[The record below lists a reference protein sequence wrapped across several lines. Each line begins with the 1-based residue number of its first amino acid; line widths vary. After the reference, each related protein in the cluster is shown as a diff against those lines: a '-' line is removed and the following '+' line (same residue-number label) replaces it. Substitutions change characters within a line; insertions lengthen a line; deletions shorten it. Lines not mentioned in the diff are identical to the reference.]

1 MIITKDL
8 QAQMTTMD
16 MNECLSGNNNSI
28 NQKQVEIKNEL
39 KTIKLNFGIDRLLSK
54 CNDSDREVNVKD
66 VLHDSSHISDL
77 SKVKSMCSDNL
88 VFSNCVNSR
97 LNVINQQQQPTQ
109 QALSHNGPQSP
120 SSHNQQSANLNC
132 DSFNFKYFHLDT
144 SGLHRL
150 ASVPFANSYLFTH
163 PNSILRPYPLR
174 LGRNQATGN
183 CFLMNVVLFQHG
195 MKYMTA
201 CNDWVG
207 VSWAGCPLITRDFY
221 NFYFRNNPSFSHS
234 HIGSNSNFIST

>member
-1 MIITKDL
+1 
-8 QAQMTTMD
+8 MTTMD

-28 NQKQVEIKNEL
+28 NKKQVEIKNEL

-54 CNDSDREVNVKD
+54 CNDSDRDMDVKNIVPD
-66 VLHDSSHISDL
+66 NPHISDL
-77 SKVKSMCSDNL
+77 SKVKAMSSDNL
-88 VFSNCVNSR
+88 VFSNCINSR
-97 LNVINQQQQPTQ
+97 LNVVNQQQQPTQ
-109 QALSHNGPQSP
+109 QTLSHNGPQSP
-120 SSHNQQSANLNC
+120 STHNQHQSTNLNY

-183 CFLMNVVLFQHG
+183 CFLMN
-195 MKYMTA
+195 A
-201 CNDWVG
+201 
-207 VSWAGCPLITRDFY
+207 VSKFRKDNTTRTFCSLTTSTPAIYITIKSGNTPFVAY
-221 NFYFRNNPSFSHS
+221 SILN
-234 HIGSNSNFIST
+234 T